1 MVALPEPMILVVL
14 ATLFATCL
22 LVANI
27 IAVKLISIGGWV
39 VPAGVIA
46 YPLTFLFTD
55 VITELYGRRIASRV
69 VWIGFGAN
77 ILMVILVFGGR
88 LLPPAPFW
96 EGQPA
101 YESIL
106 GMVPRIV
113 LASMIAYLISQHHD
127 VLAFHFWRQKTKA
140 RFLWLRNNASTMV
153 SQALDTGLFI
163 TIAFWGIVPTGTL
176 ANMLLSQ
183 YIIKLAIA
191 VCDTPFCYMLVGLL
205 KGKVKPPPASA
216 SAEAQV

>member
-1 MVALPEPMILVVL
+1 MILVVL
-14 ATLFATCL
+14 ATLFTTCL

-27 IAVKLISIGGWV
+27 LAVKLVSIGGWI

-55 VITELYGRRIASRV
+55 VITELYGRRTASKV
-69 VWIGFGAN
+69 IWLGFGAN
-77 ILMVILVFGGR
+77 LLMVILVFSGR
-88 LLPPAPFW
+88 LLPSAPFW

-127 VLAFHFWRQKTKA
+127 VFAFHFWRKKTKA

-153 SQALDTGLFI
+153 SQALDTGVFI
-163 TIAFWGIVPTGTL
+163 TIAFWGTVPAGVL
-176 ANMLLSQ
+176 ANMLLTQ
-183 YIIKLAIA
+183 YLIKLGIA
-191 VCDTPFCYMLVGLL
+191 ALDTPFCYLLVGLL
-205 KGKVKPPPASA
+205 KEKVKPPPVG
-216 SAEAQV
+216 AEAMA

>member
-1 MVALPEPMILVVL
+1 MVLAVL
-14 ATLFATCL
+14 ATLFVTCL

-27 IAVKLISIGGWV
+27 IAVKLIFIGGWV

-69 VWIGFGAN
+69 VWLGFGAN
-77 ILMVILVFGGR
+77 ILMVILVFGGG

-96 EGQPA
+96 EDQPA

-127 VLAFHFWRQKTKA
+127 VFAFHFWRKKTKA

-153 SQALDTGLFI
+153 SQALDTGVFI
-163 TIAFWGIVPTGTL
+163 TIAFWGIVPTGVL
-176 ANMLLSQ
+176 ANMLLTQ

-191 VCDTPFCYMLVGLL
+191 AADTPFCYILVSLL
-205 KGKVKPPPASA
+205 KGKVKQPPPIG
-216 SAEAQV
+216 AEAWV

>member
-1 MVALPEPMILVVL
+1 MILVVL

-27 IAVKLISIGGWV
+27 IAVKLVSIGGWV

-55 VITELYGRRIASRV
+55 VIAELYGRKIASRV
-69 VWIGFGAN
+69 VWVGFGASV
-77 ILMVILVFGGR
+77 LMVILVFGGK
-88 LLPPAPFW
+88 LLPPAPSW
-96 EGQPA
+96 EDQPA

-106 GMVPRIV
+106 GMVDRIT
-113 LASMIAYLISQHHD
+113 LASMIAYLVSQHHD
-127 VLAFHFWRQKTKA
+127 VFAFHFWRQKTKG

-163 TIAFWGIVPTGTL
+163 TIAFWGVYSTEIL
-176 ANMLLSQ
+176 LNMLRTQ
-183 YIIKLAIA
+183 YIIKLVIA
-191 VCDTPFCYMLVGLL
+191 ACDTPFCYMLVGLL
-205 KGKVKPPPASA
+205 RERVKQPPPIG
-216 SAEAQV
+216 AQAWV

>member
-1 MVALPEPMILVVL
+1 MVLVVL
-14 ATLFATCL
+14 STLFVTCL
-22 LVANI
+22 ITANI
-27 IAVKLISIGGWV
+27 IAVKLVSIGGWI

-55 VITELYGRRIASRV
+55 VITELYGRRTASRV
-69 VWIGFGAN
+69 VWLGFGAN
-77 ILMVILVFGGR
+77 ILMVILVFGGK
-88 LLPPAPFW
+88 LLPAAPFW

-113 LASMIAYLISQHHD
+113 LASMVAYLISQHHD
-127 VLAFHFWRQKTKA
+127 VFAFHFWREKTRA

-163 TIAFWGIVPTGTL
+163 TIAFWGTVPNSVL
-176 ANMLLSQ
+176 VNMLITQ
-183 YIIKLAIA
+183 YLIKLGIA
-191 VCDTPFCYMLVGLL
+191 ALDTPFCYLLVHLL
-205 KGKVKPPPASA
+205 KGKVSPPVG
-216 SAEAQV
+216 AQVMV

>member
-1 MVALPEPMILVVL
+1 MILVVL
-14 ATLFATCL
+14 ATLFVTCL

-27 IAVKLISIGGWV
+27 IAVKLVSIGGWV

-69 VWIGFGAN
+69 VWAGFGAN
-77 ILMVILVFGGR
+77 ILMVILVFGGG

-96 EGQPA
+96 EDQPA

-127 VLAFHFWRQKTKA
+127 VFAFHFWRKKTKA

-153 SQALDTGLFI
+153 SQALDTGVFI
-163 TIAFWGIVPTGTL
+163 TIAFWGTVPTGIL
-176 ANMLLSQ
+176 ANMLVSQ

-191 VCDTPFCYMLVGLL
+191 AGDTPFCYILVGLL
-205 KGKVKPPPASA
+205 KGKVKQLPPIG
-216 SAEAQV
+216 AEAWV

>member
-1 MVALPEPMILVVL
+1 MILVAL

-22 LVANI
+22 IVANI
-27 IAVKLISIGGWV
+27 IAVKLVAIGGWV

-55 VITELYGRRIASRV
+55 VIAELYGRKIASRV
-69 VWIGFGAN
+69 IWVGFGVS

-88 LLPPAPFW
+88 LLPPASIW
-96 EGQPA
+96 TDQSA

-106 GMVPRIV
+106 AMLPRIT
-113 LASMIAYLISQHHD
+113 LASMIAYLVSQHHD
-127 VLAFHFWRQKTKA
+127 VFAFHFWRQKTKG

-153 SQALDTGLFI
+153 SQALDTGIFI
-163 TIAFWGIVPTGTL
+163 TIAFWGVYSTEIL
-176 ANMLLSQ
+176 LNMLRTQ

-191 VCDTPFCYMLVGLL
+191 ACDTPFCYMLVGLL
-205 KGKVKPPPASA
+205 RERVKQTTPIG
-216 SAEAQV
+216 AQAWS

>member
-1 MVALPEPMILVVL
+1 MILVVL
-14 ATLFATCL
+14 VTLFATCL

-27 IAVKLISIGGWV
+27 IAVKLISVGGWV
-39 VPAGVIA
+39 VPAGIIA

-55 VITELYGRRIASRV
+55 VITELYGRRIASKV
-69 VWIGFGAN
+69 VWLGFGAN
-77 ILMVILVFGGR
+77 LLMAVLVFGGK

-96 EGQPA
+96 ESQPA

-113 LASMIAYLISQHHD
+113 LASMVAYLISQHHD
-127 VLAFHFWRQKTKA
+127 VFAFHFWRQKTKA

-163 TIAFWGIVPTGTL
+163 TIAFWGVVPAQIL

-183 YIIKLAIA
+183 YIIKLVIA
-191 VCDTPFCYMLVGLL
+191 AGDTPFCYLLVALL
-205 KGKVKPPPASA
+205 KDKIKPLPIG
-216 SAEAQV
+216 AEVWAQD

>member
-1 MVALPEPMILVVL
+1 MILVVL
-14 ATLFATCL
+14 ATLFTTCL

-27 IAVKLISIGGWV
+27 ITAKLVSIGGWV

-55 VITELYGRRIASRV
+55 VISELYGRRIASRV
-69 VWIGFGAN
+69 VWVGFGAN
-77 ILMVILVFGGR
+77 LLMVVLVFGGK

-106 GMVPRIV
+106 GVVPRIV
-113 LASMIAYLISQHHD
+113 LASMIAYLISQQHD
-127 VLAFHFWRQKTKA
+127 IFAFHFWRRKTKA

-153 SQALDTGLFI
+153 SQGLDTGLFI
-163 TIAFWGIVPTGTL
+163 TIAFWGIVPTEIL
-176 ANMLLSQ
+176 VNMLLTQ
-183 YIIKLAIA
+183 YVIKLAIA
-191 VCDTPFCYMLVGLL
+191 VCDTPFCYLLVALL
-205 KGKVKPPPASA
+205 KDKVKPPPPIG
-216 SAEAQV
+216 AEVWVRD

>member
-1 MVALPEPMILVVL
+1 MVLVVL

-27 IAVKLISIGGWV
+27 LAVKLVSISGWV

-55 VITELYGRRIASRV
+55 VIAELYGRRIASRV
-69 VWIGFGAN
+69 VWLGFGAN
-77 ILMVILVFGGR
+77 ILMVMLVFGGR

-127 VLAFHFWRQKTKA
+127 VFAFHFWRQKTKA

-163 TIAFWGIVPTGTL
+163 TIAYWGIVPTGTL
-176 ANMLLSQ
+176 ANMLLAQ

-191 VCDTPFCYMLVGLL
+191 AGDTPFCYMLVGLL
-205 KGKVKPPPASA
+205 KEKVKPPLASA

>member
-1 MVALPEPMILVVL
+1 MILVVL

-27 IAVKLISIGGWV
+27 LAVKLVSIGGWV

-55 VITELYGRRIASRV
+55 VITELYGRKIASRV
-69 VWIGFGAN
+69 VWLGFGVN
-77 ILMVILVFGGR
+77 ILMVILVVGGK
-88 LLPPAPFW
+88 LLPPAPLW
-96 EGQPA
+96 EGQSA

-113 LASMIAYLISQHHD
+113 LASMVAYLISQHHD
-127 VLAFHFWRQKTKA
+127 VFAFHFWREKTKGK
-140 RFLWLRNNASTMV
+140 FLWLRNNASTMV

-163 TIAFWGIVPTGTL
+163 TIAFWGTVPTGVL
-176 ANMLLSQ
+176 ENMLLTQ
-183 YIIKLAIA
+183 YLIKLGIA
-191 VCDTPFCYMLVGLL
+191 ALDTPFCYLLVGLL
-205 KGKVKPPPASA
+205 KERVRSPVG
-216 SAEAQV
+216 AEATV

>member
-1 MVALPEPMILVVL
+1 MILVVL
-14 ATLFATCL
+14 TTLFATCL

-27 IAVKLISIGGWV
+27 ISVKLISIGGWV
-39 VPAGVIA
+39 VPAGIIA

-55 VITELYGRRIASRV
+55 VIAELYGKRV
-69 VWIGFGAN
+69 ATRVIWIGFGAN
-77 ILMVILVFGGR
+77 ILMVLLVFGGR

-101 YESIL
+101 YESVL

-127 VLAFHFWRQKTKA
+127 VFAFHFWRQKTKA

-153 SQALDTGLFI
+153 SQALDTGVFI
-163 TIAFWGIVPTGTL
+163 TIAFWGVVPAGILT
-176 ANMLLSQ
+176 NMLLSQ

-191 VCDTPFCYMLVGLL
+191 AGDTPFCYLMVWLL
-205 KGKVKPPPASA
+205 KKKVKQPPPIG
-216 SAEAQV
+216 AEARA

>member
-1 MVALPEPMILVVL
+1 MILVVL

-27 IAVKLISIGGWV
+27 LAVKLVSIGGWV

-69 VWIGFGAN
+69 VWLGFGVN
-77 ILMVILVFGGR
+77 ILMVILVVGGK
-88 LLPPAPFW
+88 LLPPAPLW
-96 EGQPA
+96 EGQSA

-113 LASMIAYLISQHHD
+113 LASMVAYLISQHHD
-127 VLAFHFWRQKTKA
+127 VFAFHFWREKTKGK
-140 RFLWLRNNASTMV
+140 FLWLRNNASTMV

-163 TIAFWGIVPTGTL
+163 TIAFWGTVPTGVL
-176 ANMLLSQ
+176 ENMLLTQ
-183 YIIKLAIA
+183 YLIKLGIA
-191 VCDTPFCYMLVGLL
+191 ALDTPFCYLLVGLL
-205 KGKVKPPPASA
+205 KERVRSPVG
-216 SAEAQV
+216 AEATV